1 MFRRVISTL
10 CFGTLAIGSAGLIGG
25 CVYHHP
31 THEVIVERDCPPPP
45 VVVEHVV
52 VEHDGWHHRGYH
64 RHYPQRYRHW

>member
-31 THEVIVERDCPPPP
+31 AHEVIVVTPGEQVAPGSK
-45 VVVEHVV
+45 VS
-52 VEHDGWHHRGYH
+52 
-64 RHYPQRYRHW
+64 